1 MKISEKLKTGLTN
14 AEKIECYK
22 KVINYLENA
31 SLKHGICKILKH
43 QFEDSFKYLIIESIP
58 YLFPEFNSRK
68 PASLSYGCIWFN
80 SNAERIQVLN
90 ELIAEL
96 S

>member
-22 KVINYLENA
+22 NCINHFEKGINTYGTCDALE
-31 SLKHGICKILKH
+31 I
-43 QFEDSFKYLIIESIP
+43 QFEDGRMYNNYKHQEI
-58 YLFPEFNSRK
+58 LFPEFYAKK
-68 PASLSYGCIWFN
+68 PANAISYWFKSN
-80 SNAERIQVLN
+80 SERIQVLN